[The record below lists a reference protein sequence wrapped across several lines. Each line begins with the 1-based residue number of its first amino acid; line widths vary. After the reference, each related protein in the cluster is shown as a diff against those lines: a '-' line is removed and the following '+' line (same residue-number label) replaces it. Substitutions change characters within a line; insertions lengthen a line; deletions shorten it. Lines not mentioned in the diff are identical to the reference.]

1 MTSSEAEPADVREVA
16 LRVVR
21 RLREGGHQALWAGGS
36 VRDRLL
42 GREASDI
49 DVATSA
55 RPDEVQAAFR
65 RSIPVGVQFGVV
77 RVRERARE
85 GVMVEVEVATFRVD
99 AEYEDGRRPASV
111 RFTGPEEDAR
121 RRDFTINGLFYDPID
136 DEVLDF
142 VGGRDD
148 LVRGVV
154 RAIGDAHARFLEDR
168 LRILRA
174 PRFAAAL
181 GFRLDEATVAAGRG
195 HAAEV
200 PACVSPERVHTELQ
214 KVLDAATRARGLAL
228 CEEVGVLA
236 HVLPEARVDLPRA
249 LRALAALP
257 ADAPVDAAWAAALHL
272 AGPAAAEAAL
282 ARLRASNAQRE
293 RVRATLEALDVAGR
307 LWELGV
313 AEQKR
318 FLRRPEVTRWAVGA
332 DPVFDE
338 VLRAVLLAGDGD
350 LEPHRYLTARA
361 RAFAADP
368 TPARFDAPPLVR
380 GADLQAAGLKPGK
393 HFGPALAA
401 AEEAQLEGRAAT
413 REDALAIALAAA
425 GA

>member
-1 MTSSEAEPADVREVA
+1 MASRVDPADVRAAA
-16 LRVVR
+16 LQVVR
-21 RLREGGHQALWAGGS
+21 RLRERGHQALWAGGS

-55 RPDEVQAAFR
+55 TPEEVQGAFR

-85 GVMVEVEVATFRVD
+85 GVSVEVEVATFRVD
-99 AEYEDGRRPASV
+99 AEYEDGRRPTAV

-121 RRDFTINGLFYDPID
+121 RRDFTINGLFYDPIG

-142 VGGRDD
+142 VGGRED

-154 RAIGDAHARFLEDR
+154 RAIGDADARFLEDR

-181 GFRLDEATVAAGRG
+181 GFRLDPATVAAGRA
-195 HAAEV
+195 HAPEV

-214 KVLDAATRARGLAL
+214 KVLAPPTRARGLAL

-257 ADAPVDAAWAAALHL
+257 GDAPVDAAWAAALHL
-272 AGPAAAEAAL
+272 AGPATAEAAL
-282 ARLRASNAQRE
+282 TRLRASNAQRE
-293 RVRATLEALDVAGR
+293 RVRAALEALDVARR
-307 LWELGV
+307 LWDLCV

-318 FLRRPEVTRWAVGA
+318 FLRRAEVSRWPFA
-332 DPVFDE
+332 DL
-338 VLRAVLLAGDGD
+338 LRAVLLADDGD
-350 LEPHRYLTARA
+350 LEPHRYLVLRA

-368 TPARFDAPPLVR
+368 TAARLDAPPLVR

-401 AEEAQLEGRAAT
+401 AEEAQLEGRALT
-413 REDALAIALAAA
+413 REAALAVALAAA
-425 GA
+425 GG